1 MNVTSKEH
9 NMTRN
14 AINARIAELTSKMG
28 GRLFTTK
35 YGAECWGRDLATLT
49 EAERVELHNLRL
61 AARRA

>member
-1 MNVTSKEH
+1 
-9 NMTRN
+9 MTRTD
-14 AINARIAELTSKMG
+14 INARIAELINKMG

-35 YGAECWGRDLATLT
+35 YGAERWGRDLATLT